1 MEISQLGLQVMDQG
15 FATLPN
21 NLTSLS
27 QIPAL

>member
-1 MEISQLGLQVMDQG
+1 MEISQLQVMDQG

-21 NLTSLS
+21 NITSLS